1 MRIAR
6 LLPRRN
12 GRMQLARVKSLT
24 SVEPRTTRFQCALPL
39 AEKPAVGAIQ
49 PDREAPASQ
58 EWSHA
63 TGASEHPCALDS
75 TTALVP
81 VHIPARRETQGPA
94 EIHCADGE
102 VSLVVRWASS
112 SAFICEIRGK
122 PGLNSANAELSSC
135 PAAWCGGAPAVR
147 KPRRT
152 AILRIDPRE
161 KDPF

>member
-24 SVEPRTTRFQCALPL
+24 SVEPRTARFQCASPLSERLAVRPALP
-39 AEKPAVGAIQ
+39 EG
-49 PDREAPASQ
+49 EAPASQ
-58 EWSHA
+58 KWTHSLCAREPHS
-63 TGASEHPCALDS
+63 ALDN

-94 EIHCADGE
+94 EIPCADGE